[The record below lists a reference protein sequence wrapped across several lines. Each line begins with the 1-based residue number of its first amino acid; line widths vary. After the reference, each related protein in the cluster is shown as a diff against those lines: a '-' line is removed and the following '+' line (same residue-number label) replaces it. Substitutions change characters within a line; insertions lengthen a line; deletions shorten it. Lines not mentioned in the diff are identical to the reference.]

1 MSRRIVLPLAFLLAT
16 LLAPVAAEA
25 QFHFTHRDT
34 LPQKVVQRALDGFN
48 HHDVVAI
55 EAEYEPTYLYQNLS
69 DSTAPRVVS
78 RVAMR
83 DSLILVF
90 QRAKD
95 AKLRLSKRVLNGPL
109 VTDFYVTLL
118 NGKKRK
124 HVDLYEV
131 RHGKIVREWEY

>member
-1 MSRRIVLPLAFLLAT
+1 MRRILALSTILVT
-16 LLAPVAAEA
+16 IAAARPARA

-55 EAEYEPTYLYQNLS
+55 ETEYQPMYMYENLA
-69 DSTAPRVVS
+69 DSTGPHLIS

-95 AKLRLSKRVLNGPL
+95 AKLRLSKRVLSGPL
-109 VTDFYVTLL
+109 VTDFYVTVL

-124 HVDLYEV
+124 HIEMYEV
-131 RHGKIVREWEY
+131 RKGKIVREWEY